1 MLKTHMPMLT
11 NQSGRQH
18 DRWLKYLYPFPMST
32 PRYLLALLCV
42 LPACLPMSS
51 TSVKL
56 EKLQKRLAME
66 TGPCFGTCPV
76 YTLTV
81 YEKDLITYEG
91 RRYTERTGLYSRFLT
106 KSERQRL
113 ENAMSEVDL
122 WTYQDVYRSQIP
134 DMATV
139 TLTQYEPDGRKKS
152 VRGKDGRPEPI
163 MQLEELLRE
172 IAEQGDWKKHKDQPE
187 QPSLAADAV
196 PNELI
201 VQLKGR
207 VDVQQW
213 LAKYRDQNMQI
224 RKKLSP
230 DRAYFLVSFDAN
242 AISPQDM
249 LERVR
254 RDPDV
259 SSAQFNKRLSPRE

>member
-1 MLKTHMPMLT
+1 ML
-11 NQSGRQH
+11 
-18 DRWLKYLYPFPMST
+18 T
-32 PRYLLALLCV
+32 PRYLLAFLGMLS
-42 LPACLPMSS
+42 ACLPMSS

-56 EKLQKRLAME
+56 EKLQKELVME
-66 TGPCFGTCPV
+66 TGPCLGSCPV

-81 YEKDLITYEG
+81 YEKGLVTYEG
-91 RRYTERTGLYSRFLT
+91 RRFTERMGLYSRFLT
-106 KSERQRL
+106 KRERQRL
-113 ENAMSEVDL
+113 ENARREVDL
-122 WTYQDVYRSQIP
+122 WSYQDVYRSQIP

-152 VRGKDGRPEPI
+152 VRGKDGRPEPV
-163 MQLEELLRE
+163 MQLEELLRA
-172 IAEQGDWKKHKDQPE
+172 IAGEGDWKKHKDQPQRSAMAE
-187 QPSLAADAV
+187 DAV

-207 VDVQQW
+207 VDAQQW
-213 LAKYRDQNMQI
+213 LAKYQGQSMQI

-230 DRAYFLVSFDAN
+230 DMAYYLVSFDAN

-259 SSAQFNKRLSPRE
+259 SGAQFNKRLSPRQ